1 MRGLLNHTK
10 VTAEEDQDLV
20 AAKFNENCECI
31 WYTDSEILPKVT
43 INILI
48 EDADSIQ
55 FGEILL
61 SLCFDFIDYKYKQ
74 IGKEGCESRSS
85 NTPLKV
91 CDKKITHCN
100 MKDQSKDLRI
110 HWKILFAN
118 QIQELPL

>member
-10 VTAEEDQDLV
+10 VTAEKDQDLV
-20 AAKFNENCECI
+20 AHKLDEDCECI

-48 EDADSIQ
+48 EYADSIQ

-61 SLCFDFIDYKYKQ
+61 SLCFEFIDYKYEQ
-74 IGKEGCESRSS
+74 IGKEGCETRSG
-85 NTPLKV
+85 NAPVKV
-91 CDKKITHCN
+91 VDKKKTHCN

-110 HWKILFAN
+110 HW
-118 QIQELPL
+118 